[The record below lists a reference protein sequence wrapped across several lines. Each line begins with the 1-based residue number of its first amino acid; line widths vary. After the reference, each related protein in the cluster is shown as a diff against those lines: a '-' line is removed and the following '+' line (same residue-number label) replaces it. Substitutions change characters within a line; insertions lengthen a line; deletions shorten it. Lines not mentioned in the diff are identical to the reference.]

1 MIELSHLRIVQ
12 ALHEHGTLTRAA
24 QDLCLTQ
31 SALSHQIRQLEQRA
45 QTAVWERDGRRLSLT
60 AAGLDLLACARRV
73 LPQID
78 EAEQVLRR
86 HADGVR
92 GVLRIGVECYPCYEW
107 LTGAIGHFLKAMPDV
122 EVDILGNVHFS
133 GIDGLIN
140 KQVDMLITPDP
151 HPHRALCYEALF
163 DYELVLLVAAS
174 HRLAPAPVAEAAQ
187 LAGETLLSFPVAN
200 ERLDIFT
207 EFFWPAGVRPLR
219 HKRVHSV
226 DIMVQMVA
234 HGRGVCA
241 LPAWLARR
249 FAQRLDLHVLRL
261 GAGGVHK
268 TLYAAVRE
276 PDLELG
282 YVRAFIGMGQGSPG
296 QA

>member
-1 MIELSHLRIVQ
+1 MVELTHLRIVQ

-45 QTAVWERDGRRLSLT
+45 GIAVWERDGRRLSLT
-60 AAGLDLLACARRV
+60 PAGLDLLASARRV

-78 EAEQVLRR
+78 EVEQVLRR

-92 GVLRIGVECYPCYEW
+92 GMLRIGVECYPCYEW
-107 LTGAIGHFLKAMPDV
+107 LTGAIGHFLAHMPDV

-133 GIDGLIN
+133 GIEGLIN

-151 HPHRALCYEALF
+151 HPHAALRYEPLF
-163 DYELVLLVAAS
+163 DYELVLLVS
-174 HRLAPAPVAEAAQ
+174 DQHDLAQHDQVEAEL
-187 LAGETLLSFPVAN
+187 LAGETLLSFPVPN

-207 EFFWPAGVRPLR
+207 EFFWPSSVRPRR
-219 HKRVHSV
+219 HKRIHSV
-226 DIMVQMVA
+226 DIMVQLAA

-241 LPAWLARR
+241 LPAWLAQRY
-249 FAQRLDLHVLRL
+249 AQRLGLKTLRL
-261 GAGGVHK
+261 GQHGVWK
-268 TLYAAVRE
+268 TLHAALRE
-276 PDLELG
+276 TDAELS
-282 YVRAFIGMGQGSPG
+282 YVRAFVDLGRSGP
-296 QA
+296 A